1 MNPIIQTFAGLMLIF
16 LFFIF
21 MMGIIKLGELFDSK
35 DDNTKNDVDNKH
47 EGLPSKSEKGDKD

>member
-35 DDNTKNDVDNKH
+35 ENDKKGDNK
-47 EGLPSKSEKGDKD
+47 EDGDSKRS